1 MQRVHHLVERLPLR
15 SKLILLAA
23 LPLCAAL
30 FAMGSLTLSARTT
43 MNEANATTRTVS
55 LAVAIGDLLHETQK
69 ERGSSAVYLSSGGET
84 FGAELRAQHAATD
97 VALDALIEQLE
108 QSRADLDVEI
118 ASAADVVLAELA
130 EVPSLRVAV
139 VAVDADLGPT
149 IRTYTG
155 INRQLLAII
164 QSIEGAQPSAETAR
178 GSLAYRSVLEGK
190 EAAGIMR
197 AQFANAFTNDAFGD
211 GQLAMLISLQATR
224 NNALN
229 QFSGFTTAELLAV
242 DTQRRSGS
250 AFEQV
255 TAIETAAIASSSG
268 NFGVDPVAWFDIK
281 TTYINELKNLEDL
294 QAQTILDDAD
304 RTSAASTGAFWSLII
319 GFLVL
324 TTLVVALSLVVI
336 ENVIQS
342 LQKVRS
348 HAEEIASGTL
358 QMPNLELPG
367 NDEIAALGGAFDS
380 MTDTLAILGR
390 QIDAIATKNVLD
402 NSLNESLPGQLG
414 DKMHHLTE
422 ATNEQIELA
431 AREEQH
437 MAETVTL
444 LADIRDRSNLLLSNS
459 EILSEVSDEL
469 TTGAGQTSDQA
480 SSVSAAAEEASA
492 IAKSVAVA
500 LSQLQ
505 ESVVEISSS
514 ATTATATAQRAVSV
528 SEETRQTIEELGTSS
543 KEIGHVVDLISSIAE
558 DTNVLAL
565 NATIEAARAGEAGK
579 GFAVVANE
587 VKTLANQTAEATGD
601 IKRRVERIQLDAT
614 RAVSAIDGVSTVI
627 NEISDSQHSIAS
639 AVEQQTATTAEI
651 AAAVDDVAKT
661 SEEIATSITSVAS
674 GSTLTSNHARRTKDA
689 AGELTELATD
699 LAHLS
704 QANEPVPV

>member
-1 MQRVHHLVERLPLR
+1 MPPYERCSLISTVEQTGVERTPRTYALTTPRWRPRLMPSTTFRKAHLVMQRVHHLVERLPLR

-255 TAIETAAIASSSG
+255 TAIETAAIASSAG

-348 HAEEIASGTL
+348 HAGGPRRAAHGRNRDASCRHQRPKQSAPVEL
-358 QMPNLELPG
+358 RNLVRGQRRADHRSWPDLRPG
-367 NDEIAALGGAFDS
+367 LIGVGRSRRGVGHCEVGG
-380 MTDTLAILGR
+380 GR
-390 QIDAIATKNVLD
+390 SQPTAGK
-402 NSLNESLPGQLG
+402 
-414 DKMHHLTE
+414 
-422 ATNEQIELA
+422 
-431 AREEQH
+431 RR
-437 MAETVTL
+437 
-444 LADIRDRSNLLLSNS
+444 RDFFQCDHGHRHRPASRFGLR
-459 EILSEVSDEL
+459 
-469 TTGAGQTSDQA
+469 GDQA
-480 SSVSAAAEEASA
+480 DHRRARDVF
-492 IAKSVAVA
+492 
-500 LSQLQ
+500 
-505 ESVVEISSS
+505 
-514 ATTATATAQRAVSV
+514 QRNRPRGRS
-528 SEETRQTIEELGTSS
+528 
-543 KEIGHVVDLISSIAE
+543 HLI
-558 DTNVLAL
+558 D
-565 NATIEAARAGEAGK
+565 R
-579 GFAVVANE
+579 
-587 VKTLANQTAEATGD
+587 
-601 IKRRVERIQLDAT
+601 
-614 RAVSAIDGVSTVI
+614 
-627 NEISDSQHSIAS
+627 
-639 AVEQQTATTAEI
+639 
-651 AAAVDDVAKT
+651 
-661 SEEIATSITSVAS
+661 
-674 GSTLTSNHARRTKDA
+674 
-689 AGELTELATD
+689 
-699 LAHLS
+699 
-704 QANEPVPV
+704 